1 MKKVKHAKYVK
12 GNNKAQMSKL
22 AVSQGLT
29 AFQMDYCCEE
39 CGSDIY
45 RSCSLACYVCRG
57 AQAIPLSKQ
66 SLAREMYLTGRY
78 NLSMLSTKL
87 NVPLRDVRWHL
98 VKSGLVQSG
107 NKSKP
112 KVKMSDARV
121 IMNLSR
127 QSLLSQGHSDIRA
140 SSILQIFKEHT
151 PKSMRAVT
159 RWQNGQ
165 IVTVARQVI
174 R

>member
-1 MKKVKHAKYVK
+1 MKHVKYIKGYTKTQMAKHAIE
-12 GNNKAQMSKL
+12 
-22 AVSQGLT
+22 QGVT
-29 AFQMDYCCEE
+29 TFQMDYCCEE

-45 RSCSLACYVCRG
+45 RACSMACLVCRG
-57 AQAIPLSKQ
+57 AQLMQPNKQ
-66 SLAREMYLTGRY
+66 VLAREMYLTGNF
-78 NLSMLSTKL
+78 NLSQLSTKL

-98 VKSGLVQSG
+98 LKTGLLT
-107 NKSKP
+107 SKNARKP
-112 KVKMSDARV
+112 MATESDARV

-127 QSLLSQGHSDIRA
+127 QSLLSQGHSGIRA

-159 RWQNGQ
+159 RWQGGQ